1 MAVLLTSGFARG
13 LIPDHT
19 RSGYPMIAKPYS
31 SDALSTKLR
40 SVLANRRAVLL
51 PSASA
56 SDEET
61 APPPP
66 EGRAR
71 RVLLVEDEVLLRM
84 STADMLEQLGCSVVG
99 VGSGEAAL
107 ELLAQ
112 EGDYD
117 LLVTDVGLPGISG
130 EELATKVREQYPS
143 LPVVIASGY
152 GRPSLQSEGIQF
164 VSKPYSSV
172 DLQQALDHTARRVD

>member
-1 MAVLLTSGFARG
+1 
-13 LIPDHT
+13 
-19 RSGYPMIAKPYS
+19 
-31 SDALSTKLR
+31 
-40 SVLANRRAVLL
+40 VLL

-61 APPPP
+61 APPPPP

-112 EGDYD
+112 EADYD

-152 GRPSLQSEGIQF
+152 GRPSLQGEGIQF